1 MDLKNKVVII
11 TGGAVRVG
19 REISITLARAGM
31 KLVCH
36 YHGSEGEAQ
45 SLKKDVQSAGGTVH
59 LFQGD
64 LSQMTTIKNLV
75 SEAMDH
81 YGRID
86 ALVNNAAI
94 FFKTPFG
101 EVKEKDWDSLHTIN
115 LKSPFF
121 LSQEVAKVML
131 EQKSGKII
139 NIGDAGA
146 VTPFP
151 AYLPYTITKAG
162 IINMTRGLA
171 KALAPHIQVNCVN
184 PGPVMFPEDYS
195 EEERSEALKN
205 TLLKREGSAA
215 DIANT
220 VRFLL
225 ADSDFITG
233 AAFPVDGGRQAR

>member
-19 REISITLARAGM
+19 REISLTLSRAGM
-31 KLVCH
+31 KIFCH
-36 YHGSEGEAQ
+36 YNSSEVKAE
-45 SLKKDVQSAGGTVH
+45 SLKSEIESRGGAIH

-64 LSQMTTIKNLV
+64 LSQVAIINDLV
-75 SEAMDH
+75 GEAMKH

-101 EVKEKDWDSLHTIN
+101 EVNEADWDSLHTIN

-121 LSQEVAKVML
+121 LSQKVAKIML

-171 KALAPHIQVNCVN
+171 KALAPNIQVNCIN
-184 PGPVMFPEDYS
+184 PGPVMIPEDYS
-195 EEERSEALKN
+195 EEERSGAINN

-215 DIANT
+215 DIAGT

-233 AAFPVDGGRQAR
+233 AVFPVDGGRQAR